1 MILGLVMLQL
11 TPEWRK
17 SASGYTSN
25 QESQPV
31 TVLMAV
37 HQGASHLEEQLDSLT
52 TQEHENW
59 QLVVSIDGEDDGCA
73 KIIENHAASN
83 RISQISGPGKGAAAN
98 FLHLMRQVDPG
109 NYWAFSDQDDF
120 WLPHKLSRAIER
132 LEEVSW
138 NTPAMYH
145 SRCLITDD
153 SLDNHRISP
162 ARPKPPSFANALVQ
176 NIAGGNTIV
185 LNPAASRLVHAAAQ
199 DVDDVTVHD
208 WWLYQLITGAG
219 GVVVHDDAPSLLY
232 RQHGANLIGANDGM
246 RARARRLR
254 MVMDGTYKGW
264 METNL
269 KALKTCAPYF
279 TPENRRLLRRV
290 MAARRQPLAVRMK
303 MLREAGIHRQTQFAN
318 SIMWVSVALGRL

>member
-17 SASGYTSN
+17 SASGYTGN

-73 KIIENHAASN
+73 KIIENHAAGN

-132 LEEVSW
+132 LEGVSW

-318 SIMWVSVALGRL
+318 SIMWLSVALGRL